1 MITIMIV
8 LLMSMMM
15 MMLFMMIKMMMMMRK
30 VHGDVDADDVEELL
44 FSELFFGKR

>member
-1 MITIMIV
+1 MITIMMV
-8 LLMSMMM
+8 LFMILML
-15 MMLFMMIKMMMMMRK
+15 MMLLMMIKMMMMMRK

>member
-1 MITIMIV
+1 MITIMMVLFMILMLMM
-8 LLMSMMM
+8 LLM
-15 MMLFMMIKMMMMMRK
+15 MIMMMMMMRK

>member
-1 MITIMIV
+1 MITIMMV
-8 LLMSMMM
+8 LFMISML
-15 MMLFMMIKMMMMMRK
+15 MMLLMMIKMMMMMQK

>member
-1 MITIMIV
+1 MI
-8 LLMSMMM
+8 LML
-15 MMLFMMIKMMMMMRK
+15 MMLLMMIKMMMMMMRK